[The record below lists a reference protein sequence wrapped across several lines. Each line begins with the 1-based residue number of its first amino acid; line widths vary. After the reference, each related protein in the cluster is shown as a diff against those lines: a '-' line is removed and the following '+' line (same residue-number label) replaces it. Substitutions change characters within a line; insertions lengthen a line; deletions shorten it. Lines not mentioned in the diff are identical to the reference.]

1 MAAEQKDMRVP
12 AELLPRCPVCGRP
25 MSMNLRCDQI
35 FVQDS
40 GWYAAAERYERF
52 LQQHERL
59 RVVYLELGVGG
70 NTPAIIKYP
79 FWRLTEL
86 GEPALGLH
94 NIDML
99 LLQVFGRRSQPAGR

>member
-25 MSMNLRCDQI
+25 MSMNLRCDQT

-79 FWRLTEL
+79 FWRLDRAWRARSRTAQHRHAAPT
-86 GEPALGLH
+86 G
-94 NIDML
+94 
-99 LLQVFGRRSQPAGR
+99 FGRRSQPAGR